1 MIMFNSLCLTAE
13 SSDENKMSSSACPTA
28 FNPLG
33 LSIKVSGIHIFQK
46 KTIPKWENCKKM
58 PQLLCFVLSG
68 NFLHQF
74 AIFMVDNSECC
85 DQLILLPLCLG
96 SSSSKHL

>member
-1 MIMFNSLCLTAE
+1 MVDILQKFAAFSEYMNLIHTYFSKNNS
-13 SSDENKMSSSACPTA
+13 KMGK
-28 FNPLG
+28 L
-33 LSIKVSGIHIFQK
+33 QK
-46 KTIPKWENCKKM
+46 K

-74 AIFMVDNSECC
+74 QIFMVDNSECC